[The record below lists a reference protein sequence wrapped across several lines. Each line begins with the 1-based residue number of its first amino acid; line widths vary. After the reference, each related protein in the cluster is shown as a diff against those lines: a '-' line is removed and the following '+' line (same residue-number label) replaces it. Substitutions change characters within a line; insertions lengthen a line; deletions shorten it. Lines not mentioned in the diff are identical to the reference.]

1 MQLFLTTGT
10 PSNAVYTDASGA
22 PQYKVN
28 TPFKV
33 HHRTTS
39 ISRVVEHEIPRRHS
53 GSSSGGNES
62 PLEEGVRRFAN
73 LATIDWRVFDSS
85 VIHFRGQEL
94 AVRDFFRKEG
104 WGWYGRHRV
113 FTALDGREFK
123 WILGAYTP
131 QLKLNDAAETPVA
144 FYRPKKLG
152 VFSKPRKASIE
163 VFPPFEDML
172 DEIMVTFVY
181 IERLRK
187 NKERAA
193 RSPTLLNK

>member
-104 WGWYGRHRV
+104 WGWYGRLVLSLCSHESALTRFEDIVCSQPWMGGSLNGSSEHIRHRQV
-113 FTALDGREFK
+113 PVPYLQDSNSTV
-123 WILGAYTP
+123 
-131 QLKLNDAAETPVA
+131 AAEI
-144 FYRPKKLG
+144 K
-152 VFSKPRKASIE
+152 
-163 VFPPFEDML
+163 
-172 DEIMVTFVY
+172 
-181 IERLRK
+181 
-187 NKERAA
+187 
-193 RSPTLLNK
+193 